1 MFENLRQQCGL
12 NPDNQSLLYALGLL
26 YMKIGMYDEAAERFR
41 QLATKNTTNYRAL
54 SRLAFCY
61 VEKEAKAK
69 ALSCLDAE
77 KKISDELLKL
87 HYKTSLLYCSRSNFI
102 EALKTAKQQLE
113 ENFESSSALNT
124 LNEVLQNMGLID
136 RAFAGWNVITDIANC
151 TAGGSD

>member
-1 MFENLRQQCGL
+1 
-12 NPDNQSLLYALGLL
+12 
-26 YMKIGMYDEAAERFR
+26 
-41 QLATKNTTNYRAL
+41 
-54 SRLAFCY
+54 
-61 VEKEAKAK
+61 VEKEEKSK